1 MKFHFF
7 KLKRTNNCSAHS
19 CVANMV
25 HFMLR
30 LIFFQIEGMTCAS
43 CVHHIE
49 SHLMKQPGIIS
60 ATVALA
66 TSKGKFVYDTE
77 VTGPRNIIE
86 DINVSIGSF
95 IQNESQAKK
104 RFTCHQNPY

>member
-1 MKFHFF
+1 MIHLCNAVDF
-7 KLKRTNNCSAHS
+7 
-19 CVANMV
+19 
-25 HFMLR
+25 
-30 LIFFQIEGMTCAS
+30 IQIEGMTCAS

-77 VTGPRNIIE
+77 VTGPRDIIE

-95 IQNESQAKK
+95 IQKK
-104 RFTCHQNPY
+104 FFLTKRRFTCH